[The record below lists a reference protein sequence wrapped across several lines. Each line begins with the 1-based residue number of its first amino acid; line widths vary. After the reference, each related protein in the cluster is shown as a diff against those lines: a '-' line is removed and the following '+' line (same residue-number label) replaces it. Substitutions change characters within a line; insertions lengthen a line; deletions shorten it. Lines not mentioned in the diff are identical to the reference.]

1 MIRLFK
7 FETAIDETVSLVP
20 IAVRRK
26 LDRVGIKIGLDQ
38 WRALGLGERLAI
50 CHLPT
55 QRQDECDAL
64 SLFIREAVKRT
75 SGAEPKIID
84 ESERMTAEPP
94 ATPPPQLVER
104 ARTEGFTLDAS
115 AWSDLDSDQR
125 YALMKLGGGKKLSH
139 DFPAALRE
147 FLKR

>member
-1 MIRLFK
+1 MMRLFK
-7 FETAIDETVSLVP
+7 FETAIDETFSLVP
-20 IAVRRK
+20 LAVRRK

-50 CHLPT
+50 CHLPV
-55 QRQDECDAL
+55 QRPDECDAL

-75 SGAEPKIID
+75 SGTEPKLID

-94 ATPPPQLVER
+94 ATPPPHLVER
-104 ARTEGFTLDAS
+104 ARAEGVTLEVS
-115 AWSDLDSDQR
+115 AWSALDSDQR